1 MTSPHLSLFVLAV
14 LNVPVYYMVY
24 LKFFDDLEELE
35 GALWARADPIPGAAV
50 ERVIRAVVRQS
61 VGRNQ
66 ADGGVRALRPP
77 GVARYGTVKDH
88 APAIVRWLDQA
99 W

>member
-1 MTSPHLSLFVLAV
+1 M
-14 LNVPVYYMVY
+14 LNAPVYYMVY

-35 GALWARADPIPGAAV
+35 GALWAWDTRFLARLSNAL
-50 ERVIRAVVRQS
+50 S
-61 VGRNQ
+61 GRWFDNQ
-66 ADGGVRALRPP
+66 WAGTKLM
-77 GVARYGTVKDH
+77 VACVLCGLLVLLEYGTVKDH